1 MIISCYFNQASNK
14 AGETDSDEE
23 GSDDSTSEHSDANSV
38 NCNSQELAS
47 QVLLVE
53 EPTPSRRLRKFE
65 FESSDDDFVT
75 NNISPKRK
83 SPSSKK
89 RKRNESSNGKGAL
102 KDKDEFLRKLGM
114 SPAKSS
120 RKSSPASEK
129 QSGGRFS
136 SSKASSSV
144 SKKSP
149 NLGQRDLAK
158 KACINPKKG
167 LNVRRSLS
175 YHLEDS
181 DNTLSSRVT
190 SSGFSSESSCESAE
204 IIDITPNKTHKKTS
218 IKNDKNTTPRIQS
231 VKGLENVDKVASVR
245 LDRNSIFQSIRAL
258 EKKEDNNEV
267 FFDCENLPL
276 QQNDKSEHDKY
287 ETAESDSDHSCNSTS
302 LIADKKPVNSRDKS
316 FFSSDERLENACI
329 IVDDSLPREEEHQDR
344 SSSPDSEMTKCYSE
358 SESGREDTNDTGDQ
372 SIYFYYHFIYLKLCL
387 EESVCVLE

>member
-83 SPSSKK
+83 SPSPKK

-144 SKKSP
+144 S
-149 NLGQRDLAK
+149 
-158 KACINPKKG
+158 
-167 LNVRRSLS
+167 VRRSLS

-181 DNTLSSRVT
+181 DNTLSSRLT

-204 IIDITPNKTHKKTS
+204 IIDITPNKTRKKTS
-218 IKNDKNTTPRIQS
+218 IKNDKNTTPRTQS
-231 VKGLENVDKVASVR
+231 VKGLESVDKVASVR

-267 FFDCENLPL
+267 FFDCDNLPL

-287 ETAESDSDHSCNSTS
+287 ESAESDSDHSCNSTS

-329 IVDDSLPREEEHQDR
+329 IVDDSLPREDGEHQDR
-344 SSSPDSEMTKCYSE
+344 PSSPDSELTKCYSE

-372 SIYFYYHFIYLKLCL
+372 SIYFNYHFIYLKLCL